1 MEEINRLEFREYT
14 FHNSVYYCNCEG
26 LILNQKFEKKK
37 TFKGN
42 DGYREVELSG
52 NGINKNGNRLR
63 YKVKVHTIVAELFV
77 PKPES
82 DEKLEV
88 NHKDCDRMNCH
99 YTNLEWVTHLEN
111 IRYSIKC
118 GNHYTPNYKGSNNPK
133 AKLKEDDVRL
143 IRNELCKKYTNIE
156 LAEKFGVNVTT
167 ISNIINMKTWAHL
180 D

>member
-26 LILNQKFEKKK
+26 IILNKNFEKLK

-42 DGYREVELSG
+42 DGYREVELNG
-52 NGINKNGNRLR
+52 NGKNKNGNRIR
-63 YKVKVHTIVAELFV
+63 YRVKVHTIVANLFV
-77 PKPES
+77 PKPTS
-82 DEKLEV
+82 KEKLEV